1 MKTRF
6 DTSFK
11 FAAFNGIFFI
21 LLYIE
26 NEKIFILF
34 LIDSVMINKPYEKT
48 KIPLKVN
55 VELFG

>member
-26 NEKIFILF
+26 NEKIFIY
-34 LIDSVMINKPYEKT
+34 S
-48 KIPLKVN
+48 
-55 VELFG
+55 